1 MPNRTKIDATE
12 KRPRGRPKAYDPQAA
27 LAQATEAFWKA
38 GYAGTSLDDIA
49 SATGMNRPSLR
60 AAFGDKRDLYLR
72 TLADYWAR
80 KFELMHKA
88 LDGDECLTD
97 SLMKVYEASLAVYFM
112 GDGPARGCFV
122 VGTAITEAN
131 SDPDVQRM
139 VADGFRTLD
148 ACFEK
153 RLTRAVAEGELPEG
167 SDAVTLALLATATM
181 HSIAVRA
188 RTGTPR
194 AELRAMARRAV
205 DTICGG

>member
-1 MPNRTKIDATE
+1 MPERTKINEAG
-12 KRPRGRPKAYDPQAA
+12 KRPRGRPRAYDPQAA

-49 SATGMNRPSLR
+49 AVTGMNRPSLR
-60 AAFGDKRDLYLR
+60 AAFGDKRDIYLR

-80 KFELMHKA
+80 KFELMHVA
-88 LDGDECLTD
+88 LEGDGGLAD
-97 SLMKVYEASLAVYFM
+97 SLMKVYDASLAVYFV

-122 VGTAITEAN
+122 VGTAVTEAN

-153 RLTRAVAEGELPEG
+153 RLARAVTDGELPAG
-167 SDAVTLALLATATM
+167 SNVGTLAMLATATL

-194 AELRAMARRAV
+194 AELRTMARRVV
-205 DTICGG
+205 DTICDG